1 MCVGHKEAVPDIVK
15 PASFKTQEFR
25 RLVLENGI
33 EFVLVSDAELDKAGA
48 AIDVRCLMISL
59 CCCILVTPCS
69 VQADP
74 SMPSLK
80 PGTQVG
86 CTLP

>member
-25 RLVLENGI
+25 RVVLENGI

-48 AIDVRCLMISL
+48 AIDVRRPYILSL
-59 CCCILVTPCS
+59 QHGRDALQRAS
-69 VQADP
+69 
-74 SMPSLK
+74 
-80 PGTQVG
+80 
-86 CTLP
+86 

>member
-25 RLVLENGI
+25 RVVLENGI

-48 AIDVRCLMISL
+48 AIDVRCLIASSRCSVIVL
-59 CCCILVTPCS
+59 TCS
-69 VQADP
+69 VQANA
-74 SMPSLK
+74 SVPSL
-80 PGTQVG
+80 
-86 CTLP
+86 

>member
-25 RLVLENGI
+25 RVVLENGI

-48 AIDVRCLMISL
+48 AIDVRCLHALYLLQHICDALQRAS
-59 CCCILVTPCS
+59 
-69 VQADP
+69 
-74 SMPSLK
+74 
-80 PGTQVG
+80 
-86 CTLP
+86 

>member
-25 RLVLENGI
+25 RVVLENGI

-48 AIDVRCLMISL
+48 AIDVRCLH
-59 CCCILVTPCS
+59 ILFLLQHGRDALQRAS
-69 VQADP
+69 
-74 SMPSLK
+74 
-80 PGTQVG
+80 
-86 CTLP
+86 

>member
-25 RLVLENGI
+25 RLLLENGI

-48 AIDVRCLMISL
+48 AIDVRCPQVLFL
-59 CCCILVTPCS
+59 LQHACS
-69 VQADP
+69 ALQRA
-74 SMPSLK
+74 S
-80 PGTQVG
+80 
-86 CTLP
+86 